1 FNCSKPGQGGALSLT
16 GADRV
21 DPTRQP
27 DAGAFFVR
35 FAPGADQQAVL
46 AGLRRR
52 VPSLFIVP
60 RLTSGQLTSLRGI
73 SDVPLVL
80 AGIVALMA
88 GATLAHTLVTSIRRR
103 RLDIA
108 ILRTLGFLRRQVTAT
123 VAWQATTLAA
133 VAVVAGIPLG
143 IIGARWAWNLFADR
157 LGVVPDSVV
166 PVLAVVVTVPAAII
180 VANALA
186 LIPGRIASR

>member
-1 FNCSKPGQGGALSLT
+1 M
-16 GADRV
+16 
-21 DPTRQP
+21 
-27 DAGAFFVR
+27 
-35 FAPGADQQAVL
+35 
-46 AGLRRR
+46 
-52 VPSLFIVP
+52 
-60 RLTSGQLTSLRGI
+60 TSGQLTSLRGI

-186 LIPGRIASR
+186 LIPGRIASRQKAASVLRSE